1 MSRALLSLLALLF
14 CLPALAALDPTQP
27 PQGHIAAPADAVE
40 TLQLQ
45 AISRGSHGQ
54 RAVINGQSLK
64 VGEQLGSSRLKAI
77 YPRAVLIE
85 RQGQQELLR
94 LAEPIVKP
102 SR

>member
-27 PQGHIAAPADAVE
+27 PQGHVAAPADAAE

-45 AISRGSHGQ
+45 ASIRGSHGQ

>member
-27 PQGHIAAPADAVE
+27 PQGHVAAPADAAE

-45 AISRGSHGQ
+45 AIIRGSHGQ

-64 VGEQLGSSRLKAI
+64 VGE
-77 YPRAVLIE
+77 
-85 RQGQQELLR
+85 
-94 LAEPIVKP
+94 
-102 SR
+102 